1 MASRERDKDKMAE
14 VGYCNKFL
22 VPNLAAIVLDDGSKP
37 EILSRIAQTTAALT
51 KLKPIWRDNDVSLG
65 SKVKLMRSRAGYR
78 YPVFIENRL
87 LTFDR
92 YTEPNV
98 CVSNKISIHSLRRV
112 K

>member
-1 MASRERDKDKMAE
+1 M
-14 VGYCNKFL
+14 V
-22 VPNLAAIVLDDGSKP
+22 
-37 EILSRIAQTTAALT
+37 EIIQTL
-51 KLKPIWRDNDVSLG
+51 WNVRVSL
-65 SKVKLMRSRAGYR
+65 SKFCGLVGRAGYR

-112 K
+112 KQVCVELNAYFPS

>member
-1 MASRERDKDKMAE
+1 M
-14 VGYCNKFL
+14 GNK
-22 VPNLAAIVLDDGSKP
+22 KK
-37 EILSRIAQTTAALT
+37 ILSLWVGQKRLNRLGRSLATDHILMQPQALSKTMVT
-51 KLKPIWRDNDVSLG
+51 KAINTLSN
-65 SKVKLMRSRAGYR
+65 RAGYR

-112 K
+112 KQVCVE